1 VLLELISLNMERLLL
16 LTVYLHQLDSTQLL
30 TPHTNSIS
38 INALLLSSVL
48 KELLIMLLLLEFHA
62 PLLNSV
68 LSFKEWTQ
76 IVVVTAHLDST
87 ALKALLNL

>member
-1 VLLELISLNMERLLL
+1 M
-16 LTVYLHQLDSTQLL
+16 
-30 TPHTNSIS
+30 TPHTNFIS

-48 KELLIMLLLLEFHA
+48 KELLIMLLLLELHA

-76 IVVVTAHLDST
+76 IAVVTAHLDSI

>member
-1 VLLELISLNMERLLL
+1 MLI
-16 LTVYLHQLDSTQLL
+16 VYLHQLDSTQLM

-48 KELLIMLLLLEFHA
+48 KELLIMLLLLELHA

-68 LSFKEWTQ
+68 LSFKERTQ
-76 IVVVTAHLDST
+76 VAVVAAHLDSI

>member
-1 VLLELISLNMERLLL
+1 
-16 LTVYLHQLDSTQLL
+16 
-30 TPHTNSIS
+30 
-38 INALLLSSVL
+38 
-48 KELLIMLLLLEFHA
+48 MLLLLEFHA